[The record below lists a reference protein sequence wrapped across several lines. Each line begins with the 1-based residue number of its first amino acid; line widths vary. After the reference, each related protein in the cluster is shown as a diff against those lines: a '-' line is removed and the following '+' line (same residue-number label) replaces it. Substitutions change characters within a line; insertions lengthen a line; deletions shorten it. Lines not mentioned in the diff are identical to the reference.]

1 MSVGHGRGLFPNPDP
16 KMTCFH
22 RARLSAL
29 AVALSFAL
37 APAPSPAA
45 NTLVPEGD
53 LRYAP
58 TRHPDRVLLMPGQ
71 DAARSA
77 AVAWRTGPGVDAPV
91 LQITPAVDSPDLA
104 DRARTLPATSQPLS
118 TPNGAGV
125 HHQVR
130 IDDLQPDT
138 LYAYRVRGLD
148 TWSEWHQFRT
158 AAAGPRAF
166 SFIYFGDTQNSV
178 RSLASRVMR
187 EAWAHLPRPALLV
200 HAGDLVNGRHGPKA
214 DDDEWGEWFDAGSH
228 MFAAHFALP
237 AAGNH
242 EHLKENEDTP
252 TERYVLNPHWP
263 LQFPVPANG
272 HEALPHTTY
281 FTDYQGVRFIVL
293 DSTSA
298 LAEGTAEAQARWLE
312 PVLADNPN
320 TWTVVTYHHPMYS
333 PRPGRDNPP
342 LREHWLPLFN
352 EHGVDLVLQG
362 HDHVYG
368 RGRNL
373 ADGANLRPGDEG
385 PVYVVSV
392 AGAKQYRLSE
402 ETAASMAPAAE
413 DTQLFQLVHI
423 DGDVLRF
430 EALTATGRRHDA
442 FELQRQAD
450 GRNRLVELEEG
461 RIAPRRCPNPTS
473 PAGRADRCWD
483 GVEW

>member
-1 MSVGHGRGLFPNPDP
+1 MRTRRFI
-16 KMTCFH
+16 
-22 RARLSAL
+22 RLLPLAAAL
-29 AVALSFAL
+29 AVVYPSTV
-37 APAPSPAA
+37 APLQAA

-58 TRHPDRVLLMPGQ
+58 SRHPDRVILLPGR
-71 DAARSA
+71 DAAREA
-77 AVAWRTGPGVDAPV
+77 AVAWRTAAGLESPV
-91 LQITPAVDSPDLA
+91 LQITEAVDSPDLA
-104 DRARTLPATSQPLS
+104 DRARTRAATSRPLS
-118 TPNGAGV
+118 TPNGDGV

-130 IDDLQPDT
+130 LDGLEPDT
-138 LYAYRVRGLD
+138 LYAYRVSGLG

-158 AAAGPRAF
+158 AADEPRAF
-166 SFIYFGDTQNSV
+166 TFLYFGDTQNSV

-187 EAWAHLPRPALLV
+187 EAWAHAPRPALLI
-200 HAGDLVNGRHGPKA
+200 HAGDLVNGRAGPKA
-214 DDDEWGEWFDAGSH
+214 DDDEWGEWFDAGGH

-242 EHLKENEDTP
+242 EHLKQDEDTP
-252 TERYVLNPHWP
+252 DERYVLAPHWA
-263 LQFPVPANG
+263 LQFPVPDNG
-272 HEALPHTTY
+272 PAGLRHTVFY
-281 FTDYQGVRFIVL
+281 SDYQGVRFIVL

-298 LAEGTAEAQARWLE
+298 LAEGTAEAQARWLA

-320 TWTVVTYHHPMYS
+320 PWTVVIHHHPMYS

-352 EHGVDLVLQG
+352 QHRVDLVLQG

-373 ADGANLRPGDEG
+373 SEGGNLRDGDDG

-392 AGAKQYRLSE
+392 AGPKQYRLSE
-402 ETAASMAPAAE
+402 RTASEMAPAAE
-413 DTQLFQLVHI
+413 DTQLFQVVHI

-442 FELQRQAD
+442 FELRRQAD
-450 GRNRLVELEEG
+450 GSNRLVEVEDG
-461 RIAPRRCPNPTS
+461 RIQPRRCPNPTS
-473 PAGRADRCWD
+473 PGGRADRCWD